1 MDANYQKIKQ
11 MRLQNEKQYAP
22 KNSYPIK
29 WEIDTAKVSQFSF
42 LGFEAGYKKRKLL
55 QQSVV
60 LRPV

>member
-1 MDANYQKIKQ
+1 

-42 LGFEAGYKKRKLL
+42 LGFEAGYKKSEVTTGNRLFTTGLDPSRKTFL
-55 QQSVV
+55 S
-60 LRPV
+60 